1 MLAWRNPEALAF
13 LKIWLSSIKN
23 EKIIDTYW
31 QGISVSS
38 CVSNNSAGV
47 MILFNHDY
55 ECLEKSIGTG
65 GRFAAVVL
73 ENSNVKVIVAICL
86 LSE

>member
-31 QGISVSS
+31 QGSSVSS

-47 MILFNHDY
+47 MIFLTMIMNA
-55 ECLEKSIGTG
+55 LKK
-65 GRFAAVVL
+65 VL
-73 ENSNVKVIVAICL
+73 VQGVDL
-86 LSE
+86 QQ

>member
-1 MLAWRNPEALAF
+1 M
-13 LKIWLSSIKN
+13 
-23 EKIIDTYW
+23 
-31 QGISVSS
+31 SS

-47 MILFNHDY
+47 MILFYNNY

-65 GRFAAVVL
+65 GRFAVVVL